1 MRLVFTFLLRT
12 PMTQDQLRAETGL
25 GDNAAKR
32 CSDLKNC
39 GWIKDSGARAP
50 SNKGKPAALW
60 QPTEYGRTAFAGGK
74 EPEPRK
80 GVEVDL
86 II

>member
-1 MRLVFTFLLRT
+1 
-12 PMTQDQLRAETGL
+12 MTQDQLRAETGL

-32 CSDLKNC
+32 CSDLKNR
-39 GWIKDSGARAP
+39 GWIKDGGGRAP
-50 SNKGKPAALW
+50 SNKGHKAVLW
-60 QPTEYGRTAFAGGK
+60 EPTIAGRTAFAGGK

-80 GVEVDL
+80 GVQIDL